1 MTRAPSATTSGVPP
15 SAAMEDT
22 SCLTC
27 SGNAPPRPRTNAST
41 MSVAPFRTCRPL
53 SKSRPD
59 IRVRAVNGTNFALSS
74 RSSRARRLYFCF
86 ASTTM
91 ERPSGVS
98 SASEESCASSASS
111 ASGTPGAG
119 TSFTASRLPSVIV
132 PVLSRRRTFTSPAAS
147 TARPDIARMLCLRTR
162 SMPAMPMAER
172 RPPIVVGMRQTRSAM
187 WTVTET
193 VPPEKTANGR
203 SVTVA
208 KRKTMVRP
216 ARRMSS
222 AISFGV
228 FWRSAPSTRR
238 IIRSRKVCPCSD
250 VIWTTMRSESTVVP
264 PVTAE
269 RSPPASRMTGAD
281 SPVIAD
287 SFTDAIPS
295 TTVPSPGII
304 SFAATTTRS
313 SFLSWVDGTRS
324 SRCAFPPPTSRR
336 ATVSVRA
343 RRRASA
349 CALPRPSA
357 TPPAKFGKKSGAH
370 QEMRQDGAQRK
381 GGEEREGADDQD
393 HADEEHD
400 EDRPVHGKGSDGL
413 RHFLLRRKR
422 SRDAQQG
429 DDHQE
434 AAEEHREAQGHV
446 VEVRVR
452 VQPGE
457 GATVVPRGA
466 REGVEDLGEPVRPR
480 VVQAGQ
486 ARLRGG
492 SERGS
497 HQDREGQDEHREH
510 RELHF
515 LGLDLLAEVL
525 GRPPDHEAGDED
537 RKDDE
542 EEHAV

>member
-1 MTRAPSATTSGVPP
+1 
-15 SAAMEDT
+15 
-22 SCLTC
+22 
-27 SGNAPPRPRTNAST
+27 
-41 MSVAPFRTCRPL
+41 
-53 SKSRPD
+53 
-59 IRVRAVNGTNFALSS
+59 
-74 RSSRARRLYFCF
+74 
-86 ASTTM
+86 
-91 ERPSGVS
+91 
-98 SASEESCASSASS
+98 
-111 ASGTPGAG
+111 
-119 TSFTASRLPSVIV
+119 
-132 PVLSRRRTFTSPAAS
+132 
-147 TARPDIARMLCLRTR
+147 
-162 SMPAMPMAER
+162 
-172 RPPIVVGMRQTRSAM
+172 
-187 WTVTET
+187 
-193 VPPEKTANGR
+193 
-203 SVTVA
+203 
-208 KRKTMVRP
+208 MVRP

-281 SPVIAD
+281 SPVMAH
-287 SFTDAIPS
+287 SLTDAMPS

-304 SFAATTTRS
+304 SFTSTTTRS

-324 SRCAFPPPTSRR
+324 SRCAFPSPTSRR

-343 RRRASA
+343 RRSASA

-357 TPPAKFGKKSGAH
+357 TASAKFAKKTVAQSQNTIWSWNPKRPFGERPGSRKSVVARAPTSTMNMTGFFIIRAGFSLVKASTAARERIARSRREVGFVRVTVASPSEELSGAH
-370 QEMRQDGAQRK
+370 QEMLHDGAQRK